1 MRIVKGIC
9 PHVVEDA
16 NNSGCGFNEFKK
28 IYDGS
33 FVFIVQN
40 WQSMIIEKFG
50 RNTLVV
56 DEDLTLCK
64 ECLLELVRDIELYEK
79 AFDSSE

>member
-1 MRIVKGIC
+1 MRIIKGIC

-16 NNSGCGFNEFKK
+16 NKSGCGFSEFKK

-33 FVFIVQN
+33 FVFIVQS

-79 AFDSSE
+79 TFDNS